1 MCGARHLVPH
11 RRQNSRGFRAL
22 KVWLGLRHA
31 GRTGYARMI
40 GDDIALAKHLH
51 ARVAA
56 HPELEAATCGLS
68 ICTFRYVPADL
79 VGAPNDGARE
89 ELLDRIN
96 REVLDRLQ
104 KGGDAFVSN
113 AVVNG
118 RYLLRACIVNI
129 NTAVQ
134 DIEALPEIVAR
145 VGRQTAAALRAS
157 AE

>member
-1 MCGARHLVPH
+1 
-11 RRQNSRGFRAL
+11 
-22 KVWLGLRHA
+22 
-31 GRTGYARMI
+31 
-40 GDDIALAKHLH
+40 
-51 ARVAA
+51 
-56 HPELEAATCGLS
+56 
-68 ICTFRYVPADL
+68 

-89 ELLDRIN
+89 DLLDRIN

-129 NTAVQ
+129 NTTVQ